1 MSNSE
6 AQTILA
12 TIQKEDEE
20 KKLLTTLIGPPYRAK
35 EITSLTLYGSLNML
49 CARHQQI
56 GQ

>member
-12 TIQKEDEE
+12 TIQKEDGK
-20 KKLLTTLIGPPYRAK
+20 KKLLTTLIGPPYRAR